1 LYLLLNSK
9 FRIQNSKFPLPHRYL
24 HHLSASL
31 SFEDEVVNSGCFGHG
46 EAGAEGGGVAGEDST
61 PLSVEEVELSYN

>member
-1 LYLLLNSK
+1 M
-9 FRIQNSKFPLPHRYL
+9 PHRYL